1 MQKRFKTE
9 KQLAKN
15 TSKSERNF
23 SEFFPQRKK
32 LGRNKVQIPWVLFFV
47 ILVDQASTFFLW
59 NGLKP
64 GSF

>member
-47 ILVDQASTFFLW
+47 ILVDQASTFF
-59 NGLKP
+59 
-64 GSF
+64 